1 MCCPDSDRENS
12 TITQHYSHFL
22 HDENLPG
29 YFFCAAALA
38 TVTVLNQKEKSIMSD
53 QDRQLLVPLTM
64 NQANPDA
71 MSQNILVLGAGELGL
86 PVLRNLAQR
95 AKNIDGAKISVLLR
109 ASAVASSA
117 PGKQKDIA
125 EIRSL
130 GIEIVMGDLVKSS
143 IDELAAL
150 FGQYDTVVG
159 CAGYAAGIDTPMK
172 LARAALQARIPRY
185 FPWQFGVDFDLIG
198 RGSPQDIFDA
208 QLDVRELL
216 RGQDQTEWVIISTG
230 MFMSYLF
237 EPEFGVVDLKE
248 SAVHAL
254 GSLDTAV
261 TLTTPDDIGALTA
274 EILFA
279 QPRIRNEIV
288 YLAGDTVTYG
298 EVADK
303 LQAALG
309 HPFSRSAWSEQYL
322 LSELARDPHNMMRKY
337 RAAFAQ
343 GRGVAWDKST
353 TFNSHRALSVTDVSS
368 WINAN
373 LTSGRRE

>member
-1 MCCPDSDRENS
+1 
-12 TITQHYSHFL
+12 
-22 HDENLPG
+22 
-29 YFFCAAALA
+29 
-38 TVTVLNQKEKSIMSD
+38 
-53 QDRQLLVPLTM
+53 M
-64 NQANPDA
+64 NQTDPNAT
-71 MSQNILVLGAGELGL
+71 SQNILVLGAGELGL
-86 PVLRNLAQR
+86 PVLRNLAR
-95 AKNIDGAKISVLLR
+95 RTKGVDGAKISVLLR
-109 ASAVASSA
+109 ASAVESSA
-117 PGKQKDIA
+117 PGKQQDIA
-125 EIRSL
+125 QIRGL
-130 GIEIVMGDLVKSS
+130 GIEIVVGDLVKSS
-143 IDELAAL
+143 IDELADVFA
-150 FGQYDTVVG
+150 QYDTVIG

-185 FPWQFGVDFDLIG
+185 FPWQFGVDFDVIG

-216 RGQDQTEWVIISTG
+216 RSQHQTEWVIISTG

-237 EPEFGVVDLKE
+237 EPDFGVVDLQND
-248 SAVHAL
+248 AVHAL

-274 EILFA
+274 EIVFA

-309 HPFSRSAWSEQYL
+309 RPFSRSEWTEQYL
-322 LSELARDPHNMMRKY
+322 LDELARDPHNMMRKY

-343 GRGVAWDKST
+343 GRGVAWDKRG
-353 TFNSHRALSVTDVSS
+353 TFNQRHAIPVTDVAA
-368 WINAN
+368 WIHAN
-373 LTSGRRE
+373 LASGRNAQS